1 MKFDGKNLERLQKE
15 RGESNY
21 RLAKE
26 LGVHQTSIA
35 NWKSGMTPHPKHMKL
50 LAEHF
55 GVTLDELVKESE

>member
-35 NWKSGMTPHPKHMKL
+35 KWKSGTTTHPMHMNL